1 MVALVVVEV
10 AASWKPQFE
19 QNLAV
24 VETACPQFGQV
35 RGIAWPQFSQN
46 LAVGELS

>member
-1 MVALVVVEV
+1 MGGGCSAEAGGAATATLAVVEV
-10 AASWKPQFE
+10 AASWKPQFA

-35 RGIAWPQFSQN
+35 RGIA
-46 LAVGELS
+46 